1 MIRTLPMVIALAL
14 VPVEALAQDLRPTPD
29 YFAEAVFEM
38 STAQALALSCSR
50 ISLDP
55 VAAAARS
62 ERLLTALER
71 DGFSLDAPQ
80 DQMDDPDAA
89 IRALQTAFVE
99 RYALVNPGEQ
109 RVCDV
114 AAAEIEAGT
123 GIGLL
128 LADIGG

>member
-1 MIRTLPMVIALAL
+1 MRWLATIAAVLAA
-14 VPVEALAQDLRPTPD
+14 PAMAQDLRQTPD
-29 YFAEAVFEM
+29 YFAEAVFDLQM
-38 STAQALALSCSR
+38 AQALALSCSR

-55 VAAAARS
+55 VAAAAHS
-62 ERLLTALER
+62 ERLLRSLER
-71 DGFSLDAPQ
+71 DGFPLDAPQ
-80 DQMDDPDAA
+80 DRMDDPDAA

-99 RYALVNPGEQ
+99 RYALVDPGEQ

-114 AAAEIEAGT
+114 AAAEIAAGT